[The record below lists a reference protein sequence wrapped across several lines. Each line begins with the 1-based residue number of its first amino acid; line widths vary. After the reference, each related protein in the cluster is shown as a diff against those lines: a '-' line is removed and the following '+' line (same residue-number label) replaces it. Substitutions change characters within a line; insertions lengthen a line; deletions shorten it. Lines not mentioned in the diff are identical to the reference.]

1 MKTELLQRGGLWRV
15 RPNFV
20 AWLGLVGLLL
30 CPNQA
35 FSQDDLSDLVADFFG
50 LERQR
55 LIYQASLDFARQAE
69 NYKGRN
75 YPGEKSK
82 TIPRANVAV
91 LIQKGLDHLGP
102 TSRGAPA
109 ASPLVK
115 QLALQT
121 GLMLVGKGRKFT
133 DGTFT
138 ETTSL
143 WYLQVPV
150 HLLYL
155 HSLPGRKLLYGG
167 LGPYFAY
174 GLAGKIKDDTF
185 SMNAF
190 DKTQGG
196 LRRFDAGLGLTAGCW
211 VTDQISVNLT
221 CDLGLAN
228 IGPDAFDKIHNRVLG
243 LNVGFSTRP
252 KRR

>member
-1 MKTELLQRGGLWRV
+1 MYPFAPHHAGFWRQRARV
-15 RPNFV
+15 I
-20 AWLGLVGLLL
+20 AWLGLAGMLL
-30 CPNQA
+30 CPRPGLAQE
-35 FSQDDLSDLVADFFG
+35 DLPDTVADFFG

-69 NYKGRN
+69 KYKGRN

-91 LIQKGLDHLGP
+91 LIQKGLENLGP
-102 TSRGAPA
+102 TPRGATA
-109 ASPLVK
+109 ASPLMR

-121 GLMLVGKGRKFT
+121 GLVLVGKGRKIG

-155 HSLPGRKLLYGG
+155 HPVRGGKLLYGG

-174 GLAGKIKDDTF
+174 GLAGNIKDDTF
-185 SMNAF
+185 SVDAF
-190 DKTQGG
+190 GQNNGG

-211 VTDQISVNLT
+211 VTHQLT
-221 CDLGLAN
+221 VSLTYDVGLAN
-228 IGPDAFDKIHNRVLG
+228 IGPNAFDKIRNRVLG
-243 LNVGFSTRP
+243 LNVGFSPRP
-252 KRR
+252 QRR